1 LYADTAARYCVQP
14 AFLQRRSPRRSRAQR
29 TLFQDGADM
38 ALEQLR
44 LHGRD
49 QRLARGG
56 VQVVLTPLVLLR

>member
-1 LYADTAARYCVQP
+1 
-14 AFLQRRSPRRSRAQR
+14 
-29 TLFQDGADM
+29 M